1 MSSSSDGAGSLSFLR
16 IVDLIPE
23 SDSREV
29 DQNSEPSIAV
39 NPVDPRQLFAGA
51 FIFDGPNS
59 PFFVSTDA
67 GATWS
72 IYGAIAHHDKSIA
85 WKADGSGVL
94 VAVDFNDDLD
104 TYSATVPGSGFAAPI
119 NHYIG
124 SHDNDQ
130 PWIRTGPS
138 NHVYLGF
145 NDDGASAGKE
155 ASVNVSTDGGSS
167 YRTVTLD
174 RLGGTNGG
182 QPRGAHRGQRQQG
195 LCDFQ
200 PLWDGRRIRC
210 QRGALEFR
218 DRGRPI
224 RQWRSGRLQGPRD
237 ERERERGHNRH
248 SHQHIHRR

>member
-51 FIFDGPNS
+51 FIFDGPDS

-104 TYSATVPGSGFAAPI
+104 TYSATVPGSGFGAPI
-119 NHYIG
+119 NHYVG

-145 NDDGASAGKE
+145 NDDGASGGKE

-174 RLGGTNGG
+174 RLGGPMGTA
-182 QPRGAHRGQRQQG
+182 PRCVSRSTAAGSMRFSTAM
-195 LCDFQ
+195 
-200 PLWDGRRIRC
+200 GR
-210 QRGALEFR
+210 
-218 DRGRPI
+218 
-224 RQWRSGRLQGPRD
+224 S
-237 ERERERGHNRH
+237 
-248 SHQHIHRR
+248 